1 MSFSVF
7 NYNCI
12 RWAIIFEI
20 FVKKVIYENLAISM
34 LTFSSL
40 RARFL
45 VRPLVSCRKACCL
58 IRLEV
63 MSSLCNVRFTLRNSA
78 KLSHPSSPRP
88 FQERS
93 SSFSVKFVY
102 TTPKNEKEL
111 IWNLSNPFI
120 GIYNTSDFFITRMT
134 VYYRWLLIK

>member
-1 MSFSVF
+1 
-7 NYNCI
+7 
-12 RWAIIFEI
+12 
-20 FVKKVIYENLAISM
+20 M

-58 IRLEV
+58 IRLDV

-88 FQERS
+88 FQDRS
-93 SSFSVKFVY
+93 SSLSVKFVY

-111 IWNLSNPFI
+111 IWNRSNTFI
-120 GIYNTSDFFITRMT
+120 GIYNTSDFFIARITI
-134 VYYRWLLIK
+134 YYRWLLIKYLIRLYPENGSQDRLETAEEEMRSWESGKSYS